1 MHRAHHHVQLPQQLT
16 PGSLSSPK
24 NQPNPTQ
31 PNPLLLI
38 HSILSSSPRL
48 FSWYRSALHHPHR
61 HTTSKSDTMTRNH
74 PTLRKTQSSASMHLP
89 YQRFSWHPDMTHR
102 EQRAWPNLFPEPFD
116 HETLYRDSP
125 FLAPVPEAKPPAVPP
140 KVPQTPIPELHQPP
154 TKLEPSMKTSEETKT
169 VKPEEYTQPFCD
181 FLTQNPTV
189 FHAVDAVAKDL
200 EAAGFKKLSERDIWK
215 LNKGGLYYVERNG
228 SSLIAFAVGPDYE
241 PGNGA
246 AILAGHIDALCAR
259 LKPVPQ
265 LRTKSGYVQLGVAP
279 YAGALNST
287 WWDRD
292 LGVGGRVLVKED
304 SGKIV
309 SKLVKLDWPS
319 KLTPHVPKCR
329 VTRNDDLK
337 LSSDDSYHCREE
349 LNTSC

>member
-1 MHRAHHHVQLPQQLT
+1 
-16 PGSLSSPK
+16 
-24 NQPNPTQ
+24 
-31 PNPLLLI
+31 
-38 HSILSSSPRL
+38 
-48 FSWYRSALHHPHR
+48 
-61 HTTSKSDTMTRNH
+61 MTKNH
-74 PTLRKTQSSASMHLP
+74 PTLRKTQSVASMQPP
-89 YQRFSWHPDMTHR
+89 YQRFSWHPDMAYR
-102 EQRAWPNLFPEPFD
+102 EQRAWPRLFPESLEN
-116 HETLYRDSP
+116 ETLYRDSP

-140 KVPQTPIPELHQPP
+140 KVPQTPIPELQAPP
-154 TKLEPSMKTSEETKT
+154 KQDSSRKTPEKSKS

-181 FLTQNPTV
+181 FLTDNPTV

-215 LNKGGLYYVERNG
+215 LDKGGLYYVERNG

-265 LRTKSGYVQLGVAP
+265 LRTKAGYTQLGVAP

-309 SKLVKLDWPS
+309 TKLVKLDWPS
-319 KLTPHVPKCR
+319 KSTLRISPRCSYMLLQTLVSC
-329 VTRNDDLK
+329 DLCQ
-337 LSSDDSYHCREE
+337 SDM
-349 LNTSC
+349 T